1 MATVEQLTIEFS
13 GKGAPKLTAQL
24 NSLSKAMNRL
34 AARQIEANK
43 NTEDGAKANKEYGE
57 SFRKFSRN
65 AEKGDDILS
74 KFGRTMSKMRSRM
87 LIVAFAF
94 GVVSKA
100 IGALVK
106 QYNKFIGLQGKINAI
121 LSSTGMAA
129 GKSALQLE
137 NMANSYQQSFA
148 VANTVIM
155 EMQARLLTFTN
166 IVGSQFEKAS
176 LAALDLSAVFGQ
188 DLNQATI
195 QIGKAINDPVKGY
208 TALRRIGV
216 SFSATQVK
224 MIKQFQEQGD
234 IISAQN
240 VIFKELNRE
249 FGGAAKAALR
259 GTYGSNQWTKA
270 LNNLGDAGR
279 HTGELLQ
286 PTLAAIGGILNG
298 LAIIAEKTLGFFPKI
313 GERIGLV
320 AKHWTNF
327 SDMIFNDKTWVLT
340 REAIDNIE
348 DSVVNTEFTMK
359 KLMTNIRQEFVDTGE
374 SLKSFTKQEDLDIMT
389 KKALQF
395 AKASNFE
402 ESTAWVNK
410 YVEAQKNNETIM
422 NNQLIA
428 QEKLDESANEYI
440 KTLDKQL
447 HTLQLS
453 ASLEKLTTKDILG
466 REKATGKQ
474 IRKLKKLTTLQ
485 KLELK
490 FGNELNKLSKEDRD
504 LLEERAVEID
514 GYYDSLESG
523 KKLEKEMAEA
533 VKLRNKFIKDQV
545 QALKELFD
553 SNIEQERALADA
565 RIEIIDE
572 AEERELDRI
581 RNTWAYKRATDISK
595 QRMEEAVTKQ
605 FKTQKEEETKAANEE
620 IKKQFKNKQLL
631 QKGEAVMATA
641 KGVAEAGNPSFWW
654 MIPMIIANGL
664 AQVATINAQQPPTM
678 RYGGVVGGNRHE
690 QGGTMIEAERGEFV
704 MRREAVARLGIENME
719 KINNLTTDI
728 SETSREG
735 WRFGFAGKGLIDN
748 IRAGVDQGRYR
759 NGGLVGDTVGIET
772 SNRINQGG
780 EQASVNISFSGNV
793 LSEEFITEEAIPKIK
808 QAIRRGADIGI
819 G

>member
-43 NTEDGAKANKEYGE
+43 NTEDGAKVNKQYGE
-57 SFRKFSRN
+57 SFTKFTRN

-100 IGALVK
+100 IGTLVK
-106 QYNKFIGLQGKINAI
+106 QYNKFVGLQGKINAI

-137 NMANSYQQSFA
+137 DMANSYQQSFA

-279 HTGELLQ
+279 HIGELLQ
-286 PTLAAIGGILNG
+286 PTLATIGGILNG
-298 LAIIAEKTLGFFPKI
+298 LAIIAEKTLGFFPKL
-313 GERIGLV
+313 GEHIGLV

-327 SDMIFNDKTWVLT
+327 SDMIFKDKNWVLT
-340 REAIDNIE
+340 QEALDNIE
-348 DSVVNTEFTMK
+348 DGVVNTEFTMT
-359 KLMTNIRQEFVDTGE
+359 KLMSNIRQEFIDTGE
-374 SLKSFTKQEDLDIMT
+374 SLESFTKQEDLDIMT
-389 KKALQF
+389 KKAEQF
-395 AKASNFE
+395 AKAGNWE

-422 NNQLIA
+422 NNQLTA
-428 QEKLDESANEYI
+428 QEKLDESANSYI
-440 KTLDKQL
+440 NTLDKQIDTL
-447 HTLQLS
+447 EHTMFYEQATIKGMFGRERALGKMILKQ
-453 ASLEKLTTKDILG
+453 EKLTSW
-466 REKATGKQ
+466 
-474 IRKLKKLTTLQ
+474 Q
-485 KLELK
+485 KLQIE
-490 FGNELNKLSKEDRD
+490 FGDDLNKLSQKDID
-504 LLEERAVEID
+504 LLTEKAKAID
-514 GYYDSLESG
+514 QYNKEVKEGIEF
-523 KKLEKEMAEA
+523 EKAAAEA
-533 VKLRNKFIKDQV
+533 VKLRNKFIKEQLEAV
-545 QALKELFD
+545 NEIFEANMEHARELA
-553 SNIEQERALADA
+553 EAE
-565 RIEIIDE
+565 IEIINA

-581 RNTWAYKRATDISK
+581 RNTWAYKKATDKEK
-595 QRMEEAVTKQ
+595 QRMEEAASKQ
-605 FKTQKEEETKAANEE
+605 FKEQKEAETEAANRE
-620 IKKQFKNKQLL
+620 IKKQFKHRQKL
-631 QKGEAVMATA
+631 QAVEAIMSTA
-641 KGVAEAGNPSFWW
+641 KGVAEAGNPRLWW

-664 AQVATINAQQPPTM
+664 AQLAIINAQQPPTM
-678 RYGGVVGGNRHE
+678 RYGGLVGGQRHE

-704 MRREAVARLGIENME
+704 MRREAVQA
-719 KINNLTTDI
+719 
-728 SETSREG
+728 
-735 WRFGFAGKGLIDN
+735 A
-748 IRAGVDQGRYR
+748 
-759 NGGLVGDTVGIET
+759 GIET
-772 SNRINQGG
+772 MNRINQGG
-780 EQASVNISFSGNV
+780 QQASVNISFSGNV